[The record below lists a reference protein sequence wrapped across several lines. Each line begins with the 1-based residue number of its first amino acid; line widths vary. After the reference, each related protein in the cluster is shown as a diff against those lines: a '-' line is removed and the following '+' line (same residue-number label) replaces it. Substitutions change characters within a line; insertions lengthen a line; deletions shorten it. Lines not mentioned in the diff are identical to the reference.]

1 MSSNKTR
8 PMYEVIQNDIIQ
20 KIQSGTYAE
29 GDRVPSEQELIHT
42 WNVSRTTATKALT
55 ELSLSGYIN
64 RIQGKGS
71 FVNPLGSHLSPTEHL
86 IFQTGRDKNPEFPRK
101 VGVII
106 PNYYDYHSGN
116 IIRGV
121 MDTLPF
127 PSYFVT
133 IAHGTN
139 RQEEEYALNYFFQSG
154 YCGILLFPV
163 DFEFYSDII
172 LQMTLNKYPLVLMD
186 RIFPGIHCMSVTC
199 DNNKS
204 CELGIS
210 HLISLGHSK
219 IAFVAYT
226 SFQEQVTRLRCDS
239 YLNIMASHG
248 LPGIFFENFCRTDSA
263 ASMQE
268 DFLQQVKKGAITAVI
283 ASNSNAAINL
293 YQLCI
298 ENNIRIP
305 EDLSVLCFDHP
316 NFFRQPSGNFFTYLE
331 QNSFDMGK
339 EAALLLHQ
347 VLSEEKK
354 PEQEQIVLQPKL
366 MINESTRALDISLP
380 RITQGG

>member
-1 MSSNKTR
+1 MSSDQSR
-8 PMYEVIQNDIIQ
+8 PMYEQIQNDIIR
-20 KIQSGTYAE
+20 KIQSGAYSE

-55 ELSLSGYIN
+55 ELSLNGYIH

-71 FVNPLGSHLSPTEHL
+71 FVNALGSHLSPKERLT
-86 IFQTGRDKNPEFPRK
+86 FGTDSPESSGFPRK
-101 VGVII
+101 VGVVI
-106 PNYYDYHSGN
+106 PHYYDYHSGN
-116 IIRGV
+116 IIRGIT
-121 MDTLPF
+121 DTLSF

-139 RQEEEYALNYFFQSG
+139 RQEEEFSLNYFLRSG

-172 LQMTLNKYPLVLMD
+172 LQMTLKKYPLVLMD
-186 RIFPGIHCMSVTC
+186 RTFPGIPCMSVTC
-199 DNNKS
+199 DNNKC

-210 HLISLGHSK
+210 HLISLGHRS

-226 SFQEQVTRLRCDS
+226 SCQEQVTRLRCNS

-248 LPGIFFENFCRTDSA
+248 LPGILYEGFFLEDSA
-263 ASMQE
+263 LSMQE
-268 DFLQQVKKGAITAVI
+268 DFLQQVKKGSITAVI
-283 ASNSNAAINL
+283 ASNSNAAMEL
-293 YQLCI
+293 YRLCA

-347 VLSEEKK
+347 VLSGEKN
-354 PEQEQIVLQPKL
+354 PEHGQIVLQPEL
-366 MINESTRALDISLP
+366 VINESTRALRCQID
-380 RITQGG
+380 Q